1 MHLFK
6 YFEPA
11 RLDVIE
17 SGCIRLTQP
26 IDFNDP
32 FELKPVTST
41 CGIKDAMPD
50 LSSTEENLGS
60 YNKIDKLPIK
70 ATSPD
75 SEFKVIKA
83 NKNLL
88 EEQQVLATS
97 PPETNGV
104 TGETS
109 GQNQGEVIGVLCL
122 TEEPDNLLMW
132 SHYADSHQGFCVK
145 FDTSNYFFNQKRT
158 MEDDFYHLRKVEYI
172 EQHPTKVIK
181 SNVGVD
187 LLLHKSDTWS
197 HEKEW
202 RFCAVLHDSDMLI
215 ECADSDIHLFKYPK
229 EIIKEIILGANASEE
244 LADKIKT
251 IIDQTPEFSH
261 VKLSKA
267 YIAEKSYRL
276 EFKSL

>member
-1 MHLFK
+1 MQLFK

-17 SGCIRLTQP
+17 TGCIRLTQP

-50 LSSTEENLGS
+50 LSNSEENLS
-60 YNKIDKLPIK
+60 SNNKIDKLPIK
-70 ATSPD
+70 TSSSD
-75 SEFKVIKA
+75 SEIEA
-83 NKNLL
+83 NKSLFKA
-88 EEQQVLATS
+88 QQVMAAT
-97 PPETNGV
+97 PPESSGFTR
-104 TGETS
+104 ETS
-109 GQNQGEVIGVLCL
+109 EQNQGELIGVLCL

-132 SHYADSHQGFCVK
+132 SHYAESHQGFCIK

-158 MEDDFYHLRKVEYI
+158 IEDDFYHLRKVEYI
-172 EQHPTKVIK
+172 EQHPMNVIK

-187 LLLHKSDTWS
+187 LLLYKSDTWS

-202 RFCAVLHDSDMLI
+202 RFCAVLRDSDMLI
-215 ECADSDIHLFKYPK
+215 KRADSDIHLFKYPK
-229 EIIKEIILGANASEE
+229 EIIKEIILGANASQE

-251 IIDQTPEFSH
+251 IINQTPEFSH
-261 VKLSKA
+261 VKLTKA
-267 YIAEKSYRL
+267 YIEEKSYRL

>member
-41 CGIKDAMPD
+41 YSIKDAMPD
-50 LSSTEENLGS
+50 LSNTEEKLDSN
-60 YNKIDKLPIK
+60 NKIDKLPIK
-70 ATSPD
+70 ASSSD
-75 SEFKVIKA
+75 SKIKV
-83 NKNLL
+83 NNNLF
-88 EEQQVLATS
+88 EEQQVIETT
-97 PPETNGV
+97 PPD
-104 TGETS
+104 TS
-109 GQNQGEVIGVLCL
+109 GFTSKASEPKQGELIGVLCL

-132 SHYADSHQGFCVK
+132 SHYADSHQGFCIK

-158 MEDDFYHLRKVEYI
+158 VEDDFYHLRKVEYI
-172 EQHPTKVIK
+172 GQHPIKVIK
-181 SNVGVD
+181 SSKGVD

-202 RFCAVLHDSDMLI
+202 RFCAVLHDSDIVI

-244 LADKIKT
+244 LAGKIKT
-251 IIDQTPEFSH
+251 IINQTPEFSN
-261 VKLSKA
+261 VKLTKA
-267 YIAEKSYRL
+267 TIAEKYYRL